1 MPVGEFLGIGFGQLP
16 ERLDLLFGLFQQ
28 FLEECTPGYY
38 NNEGKLSDRAAQNG
52 FFGGG
57 SIEFFR
63 ILREWR
69 AAGGLVG
76 LELR

>member
-1 MPVGEFLGIGFGQLP
+1 MG
-16 ERLDLLFGLFQQ
+16 RQ

-38 NNEGKLSDRAAQNG
+38 NNEGKLSELAAQNG
-52 FFGGG
+52 FYGGG
-57 SIEFFR
+57 SEEFFR

-69 AAGGLVG
+69 ASGELSG